1 MQRWSFRLTQTL
13 RTFLRR
19 GAMLLLVPVIATAV
33 TISPLTTRSANA
45 ADLGS
50 LSALTS
56 FTNGLS
62 SCAIETVGWV
72 ICPTMR
78 SIAKLADYGFTYINQ
93 SFMKIDYNIQANDSG
108 TFKAWDIMKNIANA
122 LFVVAFMVLIYSQL
136 TGRGNGGYNIKRL
149 LPRLIIA
156 AIAVNI
162 SYYLCVVLIDITN
175 ILGDSILNILNGVAD
190 RVGTQIM
197 PIDASPNPY
206 VNGTLTQITSWILGK
221 TAYAWIFLA
230 PLAAVTVSIAT
241 ISAATLILLIMR
253 KTIVAVLILAAPVLF
268 VAYLLPNLER
278 FFYQGSRLFIQLL
291 ILYPIMAILLGA
303 GQIVSA
309 TIVSI
314 GANDANYRVSGDSY
328 LSLNGGTGSAV
339 TDMVAAAAA
348 VLPLL
353 AVWFLFKNMS
363 SIMSTAGSRLSA
375 SIKSRRGSDDKDA
388 RVTGKATIG
397 AANAKNANPL
407 ERMGR
412 RQAFSRNRR
421 HSSLAGSALD
431 GEGTA
436 GSQSGIKRGSGL
448 NQNATQNA
456 LDAASRA
463 NEMTGED
470 AAKRLEELQN
480 ARIDGQADGIDIDSA
495 LANAVEGQNGKQD
508 DEKHVTAKD
517 LFNDLNKAHESKDKD
532 RKFNAGPAPAG
543 GGSEQS
549 GSPQPT
555 APTTSYRAPSLAQS
569 GNIVSGGA
577 PAGGSTR
584 IVAVPVQIDAS
595 SLLGQ
600 QNKQSSPDAIGQ
612 PPVSATEEKAKARAQ
627 KYLYEAD
634 QNVEQAR
641 DEIDILGRGKQAPD
655 EPPHTSVSH
664 DKEDEDHK
672 DNR

>member
-1 MQRWSFRLTQTL
+1 MMQRWSFRLTQTL

-19 GAMLLLVPVIATAV
+19 GALFVLAIVAMLTLAT
-33 TISPLTTRSANA
+33 SPLVSRPANA

-50 LSALTS
+50 LSSLTS

-206 VNGTLTQITSWILGK
+206 VNGTLTQITSWVLGK

-230 PLAAVTVSIAT
+230 PLAAVTISIAT

-291 ILYPIMAILLGA
+291 ILYPIMALLLGA

-339 TDMVAAAAA
+339 TDMTAAAAA
-348 VLPLL
+348 VVPLL
-353 AVWFLFKNMS
+353 GVWFLFKNMS

-375 SIKSRRGSDDKDA
+375 SVRSRRGNDDKDA

-397 AANAKNANPL
+397 AANAKNANAL

-421 HSSLAGSALD
+421 HSSVADSALD
-431 GEGTA
+431 DDGGRA
-436 GSQSGIKRGSGL
+436 KSGIGSKNGL
-448 NQNATQNA
+448 NTNADQNA

-480 ARIDGQADGIDIDSA
+480 ARIDGQADGIDVDNA

-532 RKFNAGPAPAG
+532 RKFSAGPTPAG
-543 GGSEQS
+543 SGGEQS

-555 APTTSYRAPSLAQS
+555 APTTSYRAPSLAQG

-577 PAGGSTR
+577 PAAESTR

-600 QNKQSSPDAIGQ
+600 QNKQPSPDAIGQ

-655 EPPHTSVSH
+655 EPPHTSTSRG
-664 DKEDEDHK
+664 KEDK
-672 DNR
+672 DNKDNQ

>member
-19 GAMLLLVPVIATAV
+19 GALLLLVPVIATTLAV
-33 TISPLTTRSANA
+33 SPLATRSANA

-50 LSALTS
+50 LSSLTS

-93 SFMKIDYNIQANDSG
+93 NFMKIDYNIQANDSG

-122 LFVVAFMVLIYSQL
+122 LFVVAFMTLIYSQL
-136 TGRGNGGYNIKRL
+136 TGRGGGGYNIKRL

-206 VNGTLTQITSWILGK
+206 VNGTLTQITSWVLGK

-230 PLAAVTVSIAT
+230 PLAAVTISIAT

-291 ILYPIMAILLGA
+291 ILYPIMALLLGA

-339 TDMVAAAAA
+339 TDMTAAAAA
-348 VLPLL
+348 VVPLL
-353 AVWFLFKNMS
+353 GVWFLFKNMS

-375 SIKSRRGSDDKDA
+375 SVRSRRGNDDKDA

-397 AANAKNANPL
+397 AANAKNANAL

-421 HSSLAGSALD
+421 HSSVADSALD
-431 GEGTA
+431 DDGGRA
-436 GSQSGIKRGSGL
+436 KSGIGSKNGL
-448 NQNATQNA
+448 NTNADQNA

-480 ARIDGQADGIDIDSA
+480 ARIDGQADGIDVDNA

-532 RKFNAGPAPAG
+532 RKFSAGPTPAG
-543 GGSEQS
+543 SGGEQS

-555 APTTSYRAPSLAQS
+555 APTTSYRAPSLAQG

-577 PAGGSTR
+577 PAAESTR

-600 QNKQSSPDAIGQ
+600 QNKQPSPDAIGQ

-655 EPPHTSVSH
+655 EPPHTSTSRG
-664 DKEDEDHK
+664 KEDK
-672 DNR
+672 DNKDNQ